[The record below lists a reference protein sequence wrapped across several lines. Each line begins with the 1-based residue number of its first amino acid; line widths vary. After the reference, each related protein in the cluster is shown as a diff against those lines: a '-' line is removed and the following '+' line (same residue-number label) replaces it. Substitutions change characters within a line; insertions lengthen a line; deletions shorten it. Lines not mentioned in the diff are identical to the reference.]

1 MDKYSI
7 LSQLLTEKAE
17 VLHQVPWVLHFH
29 NDPRNTGAHYDL
41 RILDPYKKN
50 ELISFAIPTQYD
62 LHKKVPDK
70 MAIYRT
76 RPHPEH
82 WLNTE
87 TYRIKKLEEGE
98 AKVLVSSPKYFKLDF
113 KGKRLRGKY
122 ILFKK
127 SGTRR
132 NDVWMMVKTK

>member
-1 MDKYSI
+1 MKKYKL
-7 LSQLLTEKAE
+7 LSQLLTEAE
-17 VLHQVPWVLHFH
+17 VMNQVPWVLHH
-29 NDPRNTGAHYDL
+29 HADPRNTGAHYDL

-50 ELISFAIPTQYD
+50 ELISFAIPASYD

-82 WLNTE
+82 WLKKE
-87 TYRIKKLEEGE
+87 TYRIKVLEEGE
-98 AKVLVSSPKYFKLDF
+98 AAVLVSSPKYFKLDF
-113 KGKRLRGKY
+113 KGKRRLKGIY

-127 SGTRR
+127 SGTKR